1 MRIPQ
6 PYWRKQARTW
16 YLQLGKKQIGLG
28 RNKKEAFE
36 KYHEIMADRGTA
48 AIHYEKVVP
57 LFDVYLEWLKQNRAP
72 KTYTK
77 ALRHLQPFAEFIGP
91 SLTIVGLTPHLL
103 LNWAEKQK
111 NWNSTTQN
119 DAISLVQRAL
129 NWGVKRGHIPRSP
142 IAKIDGKPRRLRREV
157 FLTEDEFKQ
166 LRTEVTDCFADI
178 LDFMW
183 FTGCRPTEA
192 RNLKVSHVD
201 LKNKM
206 VVFPISEAKGKCNE
220 RVIFLPPQAMEV
232 LERQLAAYSSG
243 FVFRNTHGNKW
254 RRNALSCRFKR
265 LREKI
270 GKKLCAYALRH
281 SFATEGL
288 KRGVDSLTLAQI
300 MGHSDT
306 TMLSRHYAHLARNP
320 VYLSEQ
326 ACRVRD

>member
-1 MRIPQ
+1 MRIPK
-6 PYWRKQARTW
+6 PYWRKQSKTW
-16 YLQLGKKQIGLG
+16 CLQLGKKQISLSK
-28 RNKKEAFE
+28 NKKEAFE

-57 LFDVYLEWLKQNRAP
+57 LLDDYLQWVNENREP
-72 KTYTK
+72 LTYEK
-77 ALRHLQPFAEFIGP
+77 AVRHLQPFAEFIGP
-91 SLTIVGLTPHLL
+91 SMTIAGLTPHLV
-103 LNWAEKQK
+103 LNWAEKEK
-111 NWNSTTQN
+111 TWNSTTKN
-119 DAISLVQRAL
+119 DAISMVQRAL

-157 FLTEDEFKQ
+157 FLTEAEFVE
-166 LRTEVTDCFADI
+166 LRKEVTDCFADI

-192 RNLKVSHVD
+192 RNLKVEHVD
-201 LKNKM
+201 LKNGM
-206 VVFPISEAKGKCNE
+206 VVFPPSEAKGKRHE
-220 RVIFLPPQAMEV
+220 RVIFLPPQAFEV
-232 LERQLAAYSSG
+232 VERQLAAHKSG
-243 FVFRNTHGNKW
+243 FVFRNTHGNQW
-254 RRNALSCRFKR
+254 QRNALSCRFKR
-265 LREKI
+265 LKEKI

-320 VYLSEQ
+320 VYLAKQ
-326 ACRVRD
+326 ARRVRD

>member
-16 YLQLGKKQIGLG
+16 YVQLGKKQIRLG

-48 AIHYEKVVP
+48 AVHYEKIVP
-57 LFDVYLEWLKQNRAP
+57 LLDDYLEWVKQNREP
-72 KTYTK
+72 LTFEK
-77 ALRHLQPFAEFIGP
+77 AVRHLQPFAEFIGP
-91 SLTIVGLTPHLL
+91 SLTISGLTPHLV
-103 LNWAEKQK
+103 LNWAEKK
-111 NWNSTTQN
+111 KTWNSTTKN
-119 DAISLVQRAL
+119 DAISMVQRAL

-166 LRTEVTDCFADI
+166 LRVEVTDCFADI

-192 RNLKVSHVD
+192 RNLKVEHVD

-206 VVFPISEAKGKCNE
+206 VMFPCSESKGKRNE
-220 RVIFLPPQAMEV
+220 RVIFLPPQAACV
-232 LERQLAAYSSG
+232 LERQLETYESG

-270 GKKLCAYALRH
+270 GKQLCAYAMRH
-281 SFATEGL
+281 SYATEGL

-320 VYLSEQ
+320 VYLAEQ
-326 ACRVRD
+326 ACRVRG